1 MLSWWKTFSFVC
13 LHYLVELNDTN
24 WIQNTFRE
32 RKHKIG
38 YIIITIYEV
47 PPFSSNIGVQKA
59 CGLSNPE
66 VESKHKMSSS
76 STRVEDSV
84 EELVELLLEHRGGL
98 ELQRAVLQLAPRNRE
113 VVSNVGAREFVN
125 RLNSFSRLFQT
136 CEVKSK
142 VMVKLDVPL
151 EFCPQA
157 EEKAGCADK
166 KCYRLHLCRFFLKES
181 CKFGDKCK
189 RSHNYGDE
197 HTMRILHHFRLSFL
211 NSTLLQKI
219 LKIIVDE
226 SEMERAASGRS
237 LPDICKFYNKGACTK
252 DEKCPYLHVCEHFI
266 EGDCKFGEGCKRKH
280 DFSDLH
286 NRRVLKQYDMVKI
299 SELKVLQRLKGRE
312 RKRTLSASSDGKTP
326 AC

>member
-1 MLSWWKTFSFVC
+1 MPGSSPAAILKTEKTLGTRLCHCCSDV
-13 LHYLVELNDTN
+13 V
-24 WIQNTFRE
+24 
-32 RKHKIG
+32 
-38 YIIITIYEV
+38 
-47 PPFSSNIGVQKA
+47 VQKA

-66 VESKHKMSSS
+66 VESKHSKHKMSSS
-76 STRVEDSV
+76 RTGVEDSV
-84 EELVELLLEHRGGL
+84 EELVELLLEHRGDL
-98 ELQRAVLQLAPRNRE
+98 ELGHAVLQLSPRNRK
-113 VVSNVGAREFVN
+113 VVSSFGAREFVN
-125 RLNSFSRLFQT
+125 SFPLLFQT
-136 CEVKSK
+136 RRMKSK

-166 KCYRLHLCRFFLKES
+166 KCYRLHLCPFSLKES

-189 RSHNYGDE
+189 RSHNYRDE
-197 HTMRILHHFRLSFL
+197 HTMRILQHFRLSFL

-226 SEMERAASGRS
+226 SEIERAASGRS
-237 LPDICKFYNKGACTK
+237 LPDICKFYNKSACKK

-266 EGDCKFGEGCKRKH
+266 DGDCKFGEGCKRKH

-299 SELKVLQRLKGRE
+299 SDLKVLQRLKGRE